1 MVATAGQNSVCGL
14 HCHRLCVGHEKSNL
28 IKKHGE
34 WRTKTYIKTWSF
46 LTVLFVLPSSRNE
59 REWVAA
65 MVAQKMVFGLHSHRS
80 GVRIKS
86 SNLIEKMVSKTL
98 WPFLTV
104 LFALPLCCNEREWV
118 AATAGQ
124 KKVCGLHCH
133 RSGVRI
139 KSSNFIEKMVSKSTV
154 TPSKLYVFSPVF
166 LLSHSVVTNAC
177 GWQQQ
182 RGKRRSV
189 GFNTPDC
196 ACELKAAISFKKW
209 WVKQL

>member
-1 MVATAGQNSVCGL
+1 
-14 HCHRLCVGHEKSNL
+14 
-28 IKKHGE
+28 
-34 WRTKTYIKTWSF
+34 
-46 LTVLFVLPSSRNE
+46 
-59 REWVAA
+59 
-65 MVAQKMVFGLHSHRS
+65 
-80 GVRIKS
+80 
-86 SNLIEKMVSKTL
+86 
-98 WPFLTV
+98 
-104 LFALPLCCNEREWV
+104 V

-166 LLSHSVVTNAC
+166 LLRRSVVMNAS

-196 ACELKAAISFKKW
+196 ACELKAAISLKKW
-209 WVKQL
+209 

>member
-14 HCHRLCVGHEKSNL
+14 NCHILCVGHEKSNL

-34 WRTKTYIKTWSF
+34 WRTKTYIKTWCF
-46 LTVLFVLPSSRNE
+46 LAGLFVLPSSRNE

-86 SNLIEKMVSKTL
+86 SN
-98 WPFLTV
+98 
-104 LFALPLCCNEREWV
+104 
-118 AATAGQ
+118 
-124 KKVCGLHCH
+124 
-133 RSGVRI
+133 
-139 KSSNFIEKMVSKSTV
+139 FIEKMVSKSTV

-166 LLSHSVVTNAC
+166 LLCRSAVMNAR

-182 RGKRRSV
+182 RSKRRSV
-189 GFNTPDC
+189 GFNTPDR
-196 ACELKAAISFKKW
+196 AYKLKAAI
-209 WVKQL
+209 